1 MMATVASV
9 HPWLGWRFSQ
19 FRRVFRVE
27 AATRPCLVA
36 GPSRRRARASS
47 QGQAGRPKAEE
58 TCLTHHLLRVQS
70 ARRAP
75 TWRRRR
81 TTTTTRSG
89 LGLAGPP
96 FGALPGEKLAVPHP
110 TLQPLGARVQRR
122 GLHRGIRGQPV
133 FFGRST
139 GMVQPLAEGQLTP
152 PPGWMR
158 GLGEEQALVASRG
171 GYPQG
176 ARQHRRPAR
185 RRFDRRAAPCCDA
198 GQHLRATSGER
209 THTRPRLVAGPAM
222 TCDTARLARRVGTG
236 STDYKVLIKKL
247 RDASTRVSSATT
259 PAHCGAGV

>member
-1 MMATVASV
+1 MFDPPPFAGPVGATSAD
-9 HPWLGWRFSQ
+9 LEEEEDDDDDEER
-19 FRRVFRVE
+19 
-27 AATRPCLVA
+27 A
-36 GPSRRRARASS
+36 GPSRSAVRRA
-47 QGQAGRPKAEE
+47 
-58 TCLTHHLLRVQS
+58 
-70 ARRAP
+70 ARREA
-75 TWRRRR
+75 RRSSPYVAA
-81 TTTTTRSG
+81 SG
-89 LGLAGPP
+89 REGSAAGPSSWNQGGSP
-96 FGALPGEKLAVPHP
+96 
-110 TLQPLGARVQRR
+110 
-122 GLHRGIRGQPV
+122 